1 MIMSFNEMVRRNS
14 MLAATQYFRAMELA
28 NSKVA
33 GSSNEYNKSNENLS
47 SSKIF
52 ASYIDDIGE
61 NPTYDLLLSGNF
73 KTSNSKY
80 VEIKLSTL
88 TSYSDT
94 SFEYQTSNLLSGSM
108 ESEHLIYSNILDDVI
123 NSSQLLKAAS
133 VTNKQYIVEIKNDD
147 VDLTSI
153 CTSGFPKLA
162 AMNIQVNP
170 ESLSEVSVSINY
182 FPLSLDL
189 SNFYLNVYHYDENN
203 NLCRSIYGV
212 AISCYNFNTIS
223 FNLFDATVQN
233 QVSAKLSKNTKY
245 YIDMIYSVYDEKTKN
260 YSETV
265 LIPSSDLSI
274 EI

>member
-61 NPTYDLLLSGNF
+61 HPTYDLLLSGNF

-223 FNLFDATVQN
+223 FNLFD
-233 QVSAKLSKNTKY
+233 
-245 YIDMIYSVYDEKTKN
+245 
-260 YSETV
+260 
-265 LIPSSDLSI
+265 
-274 EI
+274 